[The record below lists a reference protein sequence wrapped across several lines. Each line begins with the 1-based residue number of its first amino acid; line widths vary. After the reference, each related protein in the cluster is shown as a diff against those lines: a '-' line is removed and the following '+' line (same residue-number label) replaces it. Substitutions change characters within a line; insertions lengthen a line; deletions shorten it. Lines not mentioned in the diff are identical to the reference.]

1 MIEVFS
7 TNVTKKRQAEMLL
20 RQFRN
25 IFPGYSVNF
34 DLEDCDN
41 ILRVENENGQIDVDR
56 IRKTLRKFG
65 FSAEVLPDIPKNNVV
80 GHF

>member
-7 TNVTKKRQAEMLL
+7 TNVTKKRQAELL
-20 RQFRN
+20 LKHFRTVYPDYG
-25 IFPGYSVNF
+25 INF
-34 DLEDCDN
+34 DLEDCDK
-41 ILRVENENGQIDVDR
+41 ILRVENPNGRIDVDG
-56 IRKTLRKFG
+56 IRKALRKFG

>member
-7 TNVTKKRQAEMLL
+7 TNVTKKRQTEMLL

-25 IFPGYSVNF
+25 VYPDYSVNF

-41 ILRVENENGQIDVDR
+41 ILRVENQNGQIDVDA
-56 IRKTLRKFG
+56 IREIVRKFG

-80 GHF
+80 AHF